1 MTGLPRFARNER
13 SGRAW
18 RNGAAARVYNPSRT
32 RKNGR
37 HAAMRLKPQER
48 DAIAQAA
55 HEVFAP
61 GTAVFLF
68 GSRVD
73 DSRRGGD
80 IDLLIETP
88 QAVAPAEL
96 VELRTRFVSRLYRAL
111 DEQRIDII
119 MTAHEQHDP
128 RPVVAAAKQ
137 TGILLAQ
144 V

>member
-1 MTGLPRFARNER
+1 
-13 SGRAW
+13 
-18 RNGAAARVYNPSRT
+18 
-32 RKNGR
+32 
-37 HAAMRLKPQER
+37 MRLKPQER

-88 QAVAPAEL
+88 QAMVPAEL
-96 VELRTRFVSRLYRAL
+96 VELRTRFVSRLYRVL

-119 MTAHEQHDP
+119 MTAHEQPDP

>member
-1 MTGLPRFARNER
+1 
-13 SGRAW
+13 
-18 RNGAAARVYNPSRT
+18 
-32 RKNGR
+32 
-37 HAAMRLKPQER
+37 MRLGPKER

-55 HEVFAP
+55 REVFAP

-73 DSRRGGD
+73 DNKRGGD

-88 QAVAPAEL
+88 QSMTPAEL
-96 VELRTRFVSRLYRAL
+96 VDRRTRFVSRLYRAL
-111 DEQRIDII
+111 DEQRIDIV
-119 MTAHEQHDP
+119 MTAHTQQDP
-128 RPVVAAAKQ
+128 RPVVAAAKR